1 MKLVSSSIA
10 EGAATPERCCVTK
23 CALGRGPIPPYLPRE
38 MFIYFKLLGGWID
51 VKDKFQVIVKKDDDK
66 PATILQEVGYTDF
79 PFWNELYQGTA

>member
-1 MKLVSSSIA
+1 
-10 EGAATPERCCVTK
+10 
-23 CALGRGPIPPYLPRE
+23 